1 MIFAAVTD
9 NAQSTIILRVDRR
22 AATKIKP
29 GAAGRE
35 NRTLISLQLLIIG
48 Y

>member
-9 NAQSTIILRVDRR
+9 NAQSTIILRVDRL
-22 AATKIKP
+22 AATKKKP

-35 NRTLISLQLLIIG
+35 NRTLNSLLIIG